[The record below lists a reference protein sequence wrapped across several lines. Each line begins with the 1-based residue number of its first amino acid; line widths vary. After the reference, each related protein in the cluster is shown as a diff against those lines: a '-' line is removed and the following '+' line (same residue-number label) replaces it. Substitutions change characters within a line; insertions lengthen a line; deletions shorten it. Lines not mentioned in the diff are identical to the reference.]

1 MRNLTILLA
10 ALIAVLM
17 IQPVGAAER
26 KFSIS
31 GFDNIRVRGGVNV
44 IIVTGKGPSAKAQGA
59 NRKILDRVSLE
70 KSGDQLV
77 VSVQPK
83 SIDSGS
89 HSPDEPVTIHLTAHN
104 IKSITHLGSGRV
116 TLDSLGGRSSRARM
130 GGFGTME
137 IGSVDSDRLDI
148 AMTGGGH
155 LTIAGKARDVRIT
168 LQGASIFDGS
178 ALTAEKLILVHRGP
192 SSSHITVKRE
202 ADINNSGTGVIRI
215 DGRPNCSVHT
225 DGFAEIICN
234 PKR

>member
-10 ALIAVLM
+10 ALIAAAVV
-17 IQPVGAAER
+17 QPAGAAER

-44 IIVTGKGPSAKAQGA
+44 IITTGKGPSAKAQGTT
-59 NRKILDRVSLE
+59 RKILDRVSLE
-70 KSGDQLV
+70 RNGDQLV
-77 VSVQPK
+77 VSMRPK
-83 SIDSGS
+83 SISGGR
-89 HSPDEPVTIHLTAHN
+89 HSSDEPVTIHMTAHN

-116 TLDSLGGRSSRARM
+116 TLDSLSGRSPRARL
-130 GGFGTME
+130 GGFGTMQ
-137 IGSVDSDRLDI
+137 IGNVDSDKLDI

-155 LTIAGKARDVRIT
+155 LTITGKARDVRIT

-192 SSSHITVKRE
+192 SGSHIAVTRE
-202 ADINNSGTGVIRI
+202 ADINNNGTGVIRI
-215 DGRPNCSVHT
+215 DGRPNCKVRT
-225 DGFAEIICN
+225 DGSAEIICN